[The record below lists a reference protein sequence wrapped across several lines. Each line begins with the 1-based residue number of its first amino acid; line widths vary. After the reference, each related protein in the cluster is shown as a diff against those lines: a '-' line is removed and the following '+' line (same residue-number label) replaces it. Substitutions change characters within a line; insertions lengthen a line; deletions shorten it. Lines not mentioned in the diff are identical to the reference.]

1 MNATTEQSAG
11 TENQQPADVE
21 QPQAEPQHEEQAA
34 PDRDRWA
41 EVKECFDATLD
52 TTCELGANSA
62 LLAMHTT
69 QLTLTGLNAGVVVLD
84 YAAVEAIKA
93 TKDFDAKSF
102 IDDLFKEEEVAK

>member
-1 MNATTEQSAG
+1 MNATTEQFAG
-11 TENQQPADVE
+11 TENQ
-21 QPQAEPQHEEQAA
+21 HESQAA
-34 PDRDRWA
+34 AAVVERDRMA
-41 EVKECFDATLD
+41 EVRECFEATLD

-102 IDDLFKEEEVAK
+102 IDDLFKEEEAAK